1 MDYIEV
7 GGVVIPRLG
16 FGTWQVTGDEART
29 MVEGAL
35 EAGYRH
41 IDTAQI
47 YENESEVGAAL
58 AASGVPRDELF
69 ITTKVWTK
77 RFHEG
82 DLQQSVDESLER
94 LGLDHVDLLLLH
106 WPMPEPP
113 LEETIAALN
122 DVHARGLTRSIGV
135 SNFPVVELRRAVELS
150 AAPIVT
156 NQIEYHP
163 FLTQR
168 AQIAEMER
176 LGSTITAWS
185 PLARGRIADDR
196 EILAIAQ
203 AHGRTAGQVT
213 LRWLLQQP
221 GTIIIPQTSKPQRMA
236 ENLDIFDF
244 ELTDEEMARLH
255 ALGSPEGRTGD
266 WINPAFSWDAE

>member
-1 MDYIEV
+1 
-7 GGVVIPRLG
+7 
-16 FGTWQVTGDEART
+16 VTGNEART
-29 MVEGAL
+29 MVAGAL

-47 YENESEVGAAL
+47 YENESEVGAAI
-58 AASGVPRDELF
+58 AASGIPRDELF

-82 DLQQSVDESLER
+82 DLQRSVYESLDR

-122 DVHARGLTRSIGV
+122 EVHARGLTRSIGV

-185 PLARGRIADDR
+185 PLARGRIADDP

-221 GTIIIPQTSKPQRMA
+221 GTIIIPQTSKPDRMA

-244 ELTDEEMARLH
+244 ELTDEQMARLH

-266 WINPAFSWDAE
+266 WINPAFAWDAE

>member
-7 GGVVIPRLG
+7 GGVAIPRLG
-16 FGTWQVTGDEART
+16 FGTWQVTGNAART
-29 MVEGAL
+29 MVAGAL

-47 YENESEVGAAL
+47 YENESEVGAAI
-58 AASGVPRDELF
+58 AASGIPRDELF

-82 DLQQSVDESLER
+82 DLQRSVYESLDR

-122 DVHARGLTRSIGV
+122 EVHARDLTRSIGV
-135 SNFPVVELRRAVELS
+135 SNFPVVELRRAVALS

-185 PLARGRIADDR
+185 PLARGRIAEDP

-221 GTIIIPQTSKPQRMA
+221 GTIIIPQTSKPKRMA

-244 ELTDEEMARLH
+244 ELTDEQMARLH

-266 WINPAFSWDAE
+266 WINPAFAWDAE

>member
-1 MDYIEV
+1 
-7 GGVVIPRLG
+7 
-16 FGTWQVTGDEART
+16 
-29 MVEGAL
+29 
-35 EAGYRH
+35 
-41 IDTAQI
+41 
-47 YENESEVGAAL
+47 
-58 AASGVPRDELF
+58 
-69 ITTKVWTK
+69 
-77 RFHEG
+77 
-82 DLQQSVDESLER
+82 
-94 LGLDHVDLLLLH
+94 
-106 WPMPEPP
+106 MPEPP

>member
-1 MDYIEV
+1 MEYIEV
-7 GGVVIPRLG
+7 GGVAIPRLG
-16 FGTWQVTGDEART
+16 FGTWQVTGNEART

-47 YENESEVGAAL
+47 YENESEVGAAI
-58 AASGVPRDELF
+58 AASGIPRDELF

-77 RFHEG
+77 RFREG
-82 DLQQSVDESLER
+82 DLQKSVDESLER
-94 LGLDHVDLLLLH
+94 LRLDHVDLLLLH

-135 SNFPVVELRRAVELS
+135 SNFPVVELRRAAELS

-185 PLARGRIADDR
+185 PLARGRIADDP

-221 GTIIIPQTSKPQRMA
+221 GTIIIPQTSKPSRMA

-255 ALGSPEGRTGD
+255 ALGGPEGRTGD
-266 WINPAFSWDAE
+266 WINPVFSWDAE

>member
-47 YENESEVGAAL
+47 YENEREVGAAL

>member
-47 YENESEVGAAL
+47 YENESEVGAAI

-122 DVHARGLTRSIGV
+122 DVHVRGLTRSIGV

>member
-16 FGTWQVTGDEART
+16 FGTWQVTGNEART
-29 MVEGAL
+29 MVAGAL

-47 YENESEVGAAL
+47 YENESEVGASI
-58 AASGVPRDELF
+58 AASGIPRDELF

-82 DLQQSVDESLER
+82 DFQRSVDESLDR

-106 WPMPEPP
+106 WPMPKPP

-122 DVHARGLTRSIGV
+122 EVHARGLTRSIGV
-135 SNFPVVELRRAVELS
+135 SNFPVVELRRAVALS

-185 PLARGRIADDR
+185 PLARGRIAEDP

-221 GTIIIPQTSKPQRMA
+221 GTIIIPQTSKPGRMA

-266 WINPAFSWDAE
+266 WINPAFAWDAE

>member
-266 WINPAFSWDAE
+266 WINPAFIWDAE

>member
-47 YENESEVGAAL
+47 YENESEVGAAI